1 MTVRP
6 AVTTRAP
13 VSGALIST
21 AETQRALASWKATG
35 LTDEDTADIA
45 RMATAR
51 VAQLLDMPVTPHAA
65 TERFPFWGDRLAL
78 SARRVEGDAFSA
90 ATLTNVQVGYTAN
103 GHDHDLDEVLWR
115 LDFTGHGP
123 AVTLSTTT
131 LPLLGPEANP
141 VWVSYHFDP
150 LASASASDTAAL
162 VGHCATLIMREE
174 FAARTQGGFTPSAGS
189 GRAADLLSTL
199 RRVPV

>member
-35 LTDEDTADIA
+35 LTDGDLADIA

-65 TERFPFWGDRLAL
+65 TDRYPLWGDRLAL
-78 SARRVEGDAFSA
+78 SARRVEGDAF
-90 ATLTNVQVGYTAN
+90 TLDLLTNVRVGYTAR
-103 GHDHDLDEVLWR
+103 GDDHELDEVLWS
-115 LDFTGHGP
+115 LDFTGDGP
-123 AVTLSTTT
+123 AVTLATTT

-141 VWVSYHFDP
+141 VWVSYHYDP

-162 VGHCATLIMREE
+162 VGHCCTLIMREE
-174 FAARTQGGFTPSAGS
+174 FAARTQGGYTPGAAG

>member
-35 LTDEDTADIA
+35 LTDGDLADIA

-65 TERFPFWGDRLAL
+65 TDRFPFWGDRLAL
-78 SARRVEGDAFSA
+78 SARRVEGDAFSG
-90 ATLTNVQVGYTAN
+90 ATLTNARVGWTAN
-103 GHDHDLDEVLWR
+103 GDDRELDEMLWS
-115 LDFTGHGP
+115 LDFTGDGRVVVIQIVHDL
-123 AVTLSTTT
+123 AV
-131 LPLLGPEANP
+131 A
-141 VWVSYHFDP
+141 H
-150 LASASASDTAAL
+150 
-162 VGHCATLIMREE
+162 
-174 FAARTQGGFTPSAGS
+174 
-189 GRAADLLSTL
+189 
-199 RRVPV
+199 